1 MSSNN
6 LNKYFDKCK
15 NCLKYNIDFNESTNK
30 IIDQHDIN
38 IINDVCDCYYSKFKI
53 VDIIV
58 NDDKDNN
65 LILYGSPK
73 DISKKLIENILINS
87 DSSKFYINSD
97 DDSMPSPFSYGN
109 NYELLIP
116 NIIKKL
122 FYSNL
127 KEINFTINIIPTDIQ
142 NFLSKNITYKIK
154 NLSYDSKIIL

>member
-1 MSSNN
+1 MMYVIVIILN
-6 LNKYFDKCK
+6 L
-15 NCLKYNIDFNESTNK
+15 
-30 IIDQHDIN
+30 
-38 IINDVCDCYYSKFKI
+38 KI

-87 DSSKFYINSD
+87 DSQNFINSD
-97 DDSMPSPFSYGN
+97 DDSMPSPFSSVN

-116 NIIKKL
+116 SIIKKL

-127 KEINFTINIIPTDIQ
+127 KEINLP
-142 NFLSKNITYKIK
+142 
-154 NLSYDSKIIL
+154 